1 MIELAA
7 LNAELASLAPRELIV
22 RLLAENSGPACI
34 TCSFQAEDMIVLD
47 LLRQVRPRIPVL
59 FLDTGYHFA
68 ATYAYRDR
76 MAARWNL

>member
-7 LNAELASLAPRELIV
+7 LNAELASLAPRELIA

-59 FLDTGYHFA
+59 FLDTGYH
-68 ATYAYRDR
+68 
-76 MAARWNL
+76 